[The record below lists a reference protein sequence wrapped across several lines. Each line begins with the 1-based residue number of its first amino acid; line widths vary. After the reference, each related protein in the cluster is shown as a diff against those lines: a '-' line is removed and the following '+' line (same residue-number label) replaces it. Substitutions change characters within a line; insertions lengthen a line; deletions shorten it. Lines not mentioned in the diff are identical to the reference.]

1 MTFSKTY
8 ATVLSQFINKY
19 IDAKNEK
26 ARKAVVNQ
34 ASEAVRES
42 KALLEDAE
50 DLPKGLQTVRLCLF
64 SRNDQSI
71 SKVAYRL

>member
-8 ATVLSQFINKY
+8 AAVLSQFINKY
-19 IDAKNEK
+19 LDVKNEK

-34 ASEAVRES
+34 AAEAVRES

-50 DLPKGLQTVRLCLF
+50 DLPKGLQTVRLRLF

>member
-8 ATVLSQFINKY
+8 AAVLSQFIDKY
-19 IDAKNEK
+19 LDAKNEK

-34 ASEAVRES
+34 AAEAVRES

-50 DLPKGLQTVRLCLF
+50 DLPKGLQTVRLRLF
-64 SRNDQSI
+64 SRNDQSM

>member
-8 ATVLSQFINKY
+8 AAVLSQFINKY
-19 IDAKNEK
+19 LDAKNEK

-34 ASEAVRES
+34 AAEAVRES

-50 DLPKGLQTVRLCLF
+50 DLPKGLQTVRLRLF
-64 SRNDQSI
+64 SRNDQSM

>member
-8 ATVLSQFINKY
+8 AAVLSQFINKY
-19 IDAKNEK
+19 LDAKNEK

-34 ASEAVRES
+34 AAEAVRES

-50 DLPKGLQTVRLCLF
+50 DLPKGLQTVRLRLF

>member
-8 ATVLSQFINKY
+8 AAVLTQFIDKY
-19 IDAKNEK
+19 LDAKNEK

-34 ASEAVRES
+34 AAEAIRES
-42 KALLEDAE
+42 KALLEDVE
-50 DLPKGLQTVRLCLF
+50 DLPKGLQTVCLRLF
-64 SRNDQSI
+64 SRNHQSI